1 MTLTIQKQEDEQRQ
15 LIMSIEVE
23 EARVKKAMQQYAKK
37 LARDMN
43 LPGFRKGKAPYR
55 VIAKRV
61 GEEYIRYQVVEDMLN
76 DVLFEALEIEEIDPY
91 ARPVLNNLELDPV
104 KLDVTVPLEPVVT
117 LGDYRAI
124 RKELETPEITEEAV
138 DEAME
143 RVRERHQTVEDVDR
157 PSEMGDLVKVTGVGA
172 LVPEDA
178 EEGWEV
184 DHSSEDQIYHDH
196 DGTEF
201 VLDEDRYFK
210 GTDFIKNLVGVSK
223 DDEITFT
230 ITFPEDY
237 EEADLAG
244 RDAQFK
250 LEVLSIQSR
259 EVPEMND
266 ELAQEEGDYETVAEL
281 REAQREQL
289 LQAAESRIKNEFLDE
304 MIEALHA
311 DATLVYPP
319 GAVDQELESR
329 VENLKSQVSN
339 YGWKW
344 EDYLSMQ
351 NETEESIQEQWRESA
366 VKDLERSLVL
376 QQFIRAEKL
385 RIDGDELESALDE
398 RMAQFG
404 DVDDEMKETLRQIM
418 LGQNGAQT
426 LANDIMMDKI
436 YDRFVAIAAG
446 EAPDLDALEA
456 EEAEEAEET
465 EEIEE
470 TEDAEVEAEA
480 ETAED
485 DADEAEAESKEEA

>member
-15 LIMSIEVE
+15 LIMTIEVE
-23 EARVKKAMQQYAKK
+23 EARVQKAMQQYAKK

-76 DVLFEALEIEEIDPY
+76 DVLFEALEIEQIDPY
-91 ARPVLNNLELDPV
+91 ARPVLNNLDLDPV
-104 KLDVTVPLEPVVT
+104 KLDVIVPLEPVIT

-124 RKELETPEITEEAV
+124 RKELETPEITEEAI

-143 RVRERHQTVEDVDR
+143 RVRDRHQTVEDVER

-172 LVPEDA
+172 LVPLDA

-184 DHSSEDQIYHDH
+184 DHGSDDQIYHDH

-201 VLDEDRYFK
+201 ALDEDRYFK

-223 DDEITFT
+223 DDEIAFT

-250 LEVLSIQSR
+250 LEVLNVQSR

-266 ELAQEEGDYETVAEL
+266 ELAQEEGEYETVAEL

-289 LQAAESRIKNEFLDE
+289 VQAAESRLKNEFMDE
-304 MIEALHA
+304 MIEALYA
-311 DATLVYPP
+311 DATLAYPQ
-319 GAVDQELESR
+319 GAVDQ
-329 VENLKSQVSN
+329 
-339 YGWKW
+339 
-344 EDYLSMQ
+344 
-351 NETEESIQEQWRESA
+351 
-366 VKDLERSLVL
+366 
-376 QQFIRAEKL
+376 
-385 RIDGDELESALDE
+385 
-398 RMAQFG
+398 
-404 DVDDEMKETLRQIM
+404 
-418 LGQNGAQT
+418 
-426 LANDIMMDKI
+426 
-436 YDRFVAIAAG
+436 
-446 EAPDLDALEA
+446 
-456 EEAEEAEET
+456 
-465 EEIEE
+465 
-470 TEDAEVEAEA
+470 
-480 ETAED
+480 
-485 DADEAEAESKEEA
+485 